1 MKKIVLKFFVLLA
14 IVFIVNTS
22 MAQGKFAPL
31 PGGTYSYTLDIVIA
45 NQSDATL
52 TATGL
57 TTGTATISN
66 VTPNLTDI
74 AATVTEIAFD
84 VTYSNDATGTCRIE
98 FIITDEVSAC
108 SNTIYVDVPM
118 NPVPTYT
125 LSILADITGYD
136 ECQARSGAAD
146 NSADA
151 LGTDIPAE
159 VNTFTYSVTPV
170 VNNVSG
176 NFDYSY
182 TIDLPDNA
190 VLNSF
195 DNGSD
200 DVAAY
205 SAGVVSYTN
214 VSSVSTD
221 VFTVTFNTTT
231 GVDSQTLT
239 AALTVGASSVLQPAD
254 GGGTYEATLTSGG
267 SLSETV
273 NVNAVP
279 HIGSFQ

>member
-1 MKKIVLKFFVLLA
+1 MKKIVLSFVMILA
-14 IVFIVNTS
+14 LALAANTS
-22 MAQGKFAPL
+22 KAQGKFAPL
-31 PGGTYSYTLDIVIA
+31 PGGTYSYTLDIDIA

-52 TATGL
+52 TTNGL

-66 VTPNLTDI
+66 VTPSLTDI
-74 AATVTEIAFD
+74 ATTVTEITFD
-84 VTYSNDATGTCRIE
+84 VTYSNDATGTCTID
-98 FIITDEVSAC
+98 FVITDEVSAC
-108 SNTIYVDVPM
+108 SNTIYLDVPM

-125 LSILADITGYD
+125 LSIVANTGSYD
-136 ECQARSGAAD
+136 ECQARSGAGD
-146 NSADA
+146 NSAEA
-151 LGTDIPAE
+151 LGTDITAE
-159 VNTFTYSVTPV
+159 ENTFTYSVTPV

-195 DNGSD
+195 DNGSG

-205 SAGVVSYTN
+205 SSGVVSYTD
-214 VSSVSTD
+214 VSSVTTD

-231 GVDSQTLT
+231 GEASQTLT
-239 AALTVGASSVLQPAD
+239 AELTVGSSSELSTAD
-254 GGGTYEATLTSGG
+254 GGGTYEATMTSGG
-267 SLSETV
+267 SLSESV

-279 HIGSFQ
+279 HIGTFQ